1 MVDESHMLL
10 LYLQNVNTCPVD
22 RIKFNHIEV
31 LSCKSQKLMRKV

>member
-1 MVDESHMLL
+1 MVDESRMLL

-31 LSCKSQKLMRKV
+31 LSGKSQKLMRKV